1 MTSDTLFDVGPVDEN
16 TLTERQRAVLR
27 AARAQEG
34 VDAREAG
41 VVAHAVSGCRYCSV
55 SLGRAVPGT
64 PPRTTIEPCQYAER
78 DGNAI
83 LRRLRELGHVR
94 YRAKFKTWH
103 ATTGVASSQNA
114 GADPFPEGF

>member
-1 MTSDTLFDVGPVDEN
+1 MSSDALFDVGPVDEN

-27 AARAQEG
+27 VARAPEG

-41 VVAHAVSGCRYCSV
+41 VAAHAVSGCRYCAI

-64 PPRTTIEPCQYAER
+64 PPRTVIEPCQYAER

-83 LRRLRELGHVR
+83 LRRLRDLGHVK
-94 YRAKFKTWH
+94 YRAKLKTWH
-103 ATTGVASSQNA
+103 ATTGRSSSQTDA
-114 GADPFPEGF
+114 GDPFPDGF